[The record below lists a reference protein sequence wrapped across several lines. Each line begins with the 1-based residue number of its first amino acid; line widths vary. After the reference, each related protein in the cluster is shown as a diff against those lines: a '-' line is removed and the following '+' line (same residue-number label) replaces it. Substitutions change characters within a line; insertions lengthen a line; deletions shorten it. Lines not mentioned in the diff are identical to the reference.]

1 MFVVVFVY
9 FHFVATNVFEAPFIS
24 GHFVTANEKVTRDSS
39 SLESL
44 VTFLV
49 SPRTSL

>member
-1 MFVVVFVY
+1 MSVAVFVY
-9 FHFVATNVFEAPFIS
+9 FHFVANVFEAPFIS
-24 GHFVTANEKVTRDSS
+24 GHFVNANEKVTRDSS

>member
-9 FHFVATNVFEAPFIS
+9 FHFVANVFEAPFIS

-49 SPRTSL
+49 SPRTL

>member
-9 FHFVATNVFEAPFIS
+9 FHFVANVFEAPFIS

>member
-9 FHFVATNVFEAPFIS
+9 FHFVANVFEAPFIS

-39 SLESL
+39 LLESL

-49 SPRTSL
+49 SPPTSL

>member
-9 FHFVATNVFEAPFIS
+9 FHFVAHVFEAPFVS
-24 GHFVTANEKVTRDSS
+24 GHFVTANEKITRDST

>member
-1 MFVVVFVY
+1 MVVVVAFVY
-9 FHFVATNVFEAPFIS
+9 FHFVANVFEAPFIS
-24 GHFVTANEKVTRDSS
+24 GHFVTANEKVTRDSI